1 MGSGLFSLLLIIGL
15 LSVFFLLG
23 SLITCRWGN
32 NEHLVLY
39 STLIGFFVYFSFY
52 HCVALPMKISLRK
65 LSELSVTW
73 LVILCI
79 LVVFIIFFNKNKWI
93 VIFHQQLKRKDV
105 IIKLLF
111 VVGIIIQAIIIT
123 NNIQYG
129 SFIDASYYI
138 ADSGKSVATNTIEQ
152 YNQYTGMLRD
162 ELDPLYLLLTYTSHS
177 SVLGYVTG
185 IHPLVIWRQVMASIV
200 IILAN
205 ITIYLTAYY
214 VLQKNNRLAFYAWVC
229 WVFVQTF
236 TYSTYSSSG
245 FMFYRAFEGKTVL
258 AIIIIPFFIMQM
270 IRSILNQFS
279 WYEFCIATI
288 GLIGSLPFCM
298 STMMIVPVVIS
309 MFYFPGLILYKKK
322 KILLQY
328 CILVGICMCELLCY
342 MLISKGVFRV
352 YLH

>member
-79 LVVFIIFFNKNKWI
+79 LVVFVIFFNKNKWI

-205 ITIYLTAYY
+205 ITIYLTA
-214 VLQKNNRLAFYAWVC
+214 
-229 WVFVQTF
+229 
-236 TYSTYSSSG
+236 
-245 FMFYRAFEGKTVL
+245 
-258 AIIIIPFFIMQM
+258 
-270 IRSILNQFS
+270 
-279 WYEFCIATI
+279 
-288 GLIGSLPFCM
+288 
-298 STMMIVPVVIS
+298 
-309 MFYFPGLILYKKK
+309 
-322 KILLQY
+322 
-328 CILVGICMCELLCY
+328 
-342 MLISKGVFRV
+342 
-352 YLH
+352 